1 MSIIKPEKTREL
13 IKVKFNFDTEIYEEI
28 EKYCKWA
35 TIEDLGIFFK
45 QAAMYVLQKDKD
57 WKLYK
62 NGKK

>member
-1 MSIIKPEKTREL
+1 MPIIKPEKPREL
-13 IKVKFNFDTEIYEEI
+13 IKVKFSFDTEIYEEI

-45 QAAMYVLQKDKD
+45 QVAVYVLQKDKD